1 MNNLILD
8 LYNKDCIKT
17 GQFNLKSGKSSP
29 IYIDLKNIISYP
41 YILNNIAKEIWEE
54 IKNIECDVI
63 CGVPYGALPIASLIS
78 CNHNIPMVLVRKEKK
93 KYGTSKLIEGT
104 YKKGC
109 KCILIEDVITTGG
122 SLKTV
127 IHQLKQH
134 DIEVIKIIVICDRR
148 NISDKNILNDYN
160 LSYLFSITDIIN
172 CLNSNNK
179 IDFAEYS
186 KIKEYFITPTTA
198 SLSFNERKNLTQ
210 NTLSKKIFALMELKK
225 TNLCFS
231 ADITDPTKLLNIINQ
246 IGQHICILKLH
257 YDIILNFSDQ
267 LIKALQTIAKSKKF
281 FIFEDRK
288 FCDIGSTFINQY
300 TNKIRDW
307 SDLIT
312 VNCLAGEGII
322 KSFSQVN
329 HYKKNGLLLI
339 HEMSTKDNLINNE
352 YKKNVVKYT
361 EKYKKDIVGL
371 ITQKNDISNND
382 LLYLTPGVNINI
394 SKDKIDQQYRT
405 PDDAIIRDNCDI
417 IIVGRGIYDSDEP
430 EKTAE
435 IYKFLAW
442 NAYQLKIKNR

>member
-1 MNNLILD
+1 
-8 LYNKDCIKT
+8 
-17 GQFNLKSGKSSP
+17 
-29 IYIDLKNIISYP
+29 
-41 YILNNIAKEIWEE
+41 NIAKEIWED

-231 ADITDPTKLLNIINQ
+231 
-246 IGQHICILKLH
+246 
-257 YDIILNFSDQ
+257 
-267 LIKALQTIAKSKKF
+267 
-281 FIFEDRK
+281 
-288 FCDIGSTFINQY
+288 
-300 TNKIRDW
+300 
-307 SDLIT
+307 
-312 VNCLAGEGII
+312 
-322 KSFSQVN
+322 
-329 HYKKNGLLLI
+329 
-339 HEMSTKDNLINNE
+339 
-352 YKKNVVKYT
+352 
-361 EKYKKDIVGL
+361 
-371 ITQKNDISNND
+371 
-382 LLYLTPGVNINI
+382 
-394 SKDKIDQQYRT
+394 
-405 PDDAIIRDNCDI
+405 
-417 IIVGRGIYDSDEP
+417 
-430 EKTAE
+430 
-435 IYKFLAW
+435 
-442 NAYQLKIKNR
+442 